1 MPRMSASALLLS
13 RLYGIMLWR
22 GVINMARELALNTRI
37 TVDLGNAALYRS
49 VKVLS
54 AYQGRPLRDIVAEAL
69 REWLE
74 KQEELEDLQ
83 DFLTAEGEPRKP
95 LREIMAELGE

>member
-1 MPRMSASALLLS
+1 
-13 RLYGIMLWR
+13 MLRREVMNMVR
-22 GVINMARELALNTRI
+22 GQAANTRI
-37 TVDLGNAALYRS
+37 TVDLGSAALYRS
-49 VKVLS
+49 VKVLA
-54 AYQGRPLRDIVAEAL
+54 AYQGRPLREIVAEAL

-83 DFLTAEGEPRKP
+83 DFLAAEGEPQRP

>member
-1 MPRMSASALLLS
+1 
-13 RLYGIMLWR
+13 MLWR
-22 GVINMARELALNTRI
+22 GVINMARELARNTRI

-74 KQEELEDLQ
+74 KQEEIEDLQ
-83 DFLTAEGEPRKP
+83 DFLAAEGEPRKP